1 VKLSEQLNNSI
12 VSYANLPALFVDNKC
27 ITYKQLADYAENINT
42 SAISEAEQ
50 VGILSYRDTHY
61 YSAVLA
67 CALDSRTFIP
77 LGVKLPIARLIS
89 IIGQSNLKYV
99 LYSKKYLS
107 ISQQLKKA
115 LPDRIFVCL
124 DDIANKCTAST
135 KPLHPRS
142 LSNIAYVLFTSG
154 STGAPKGVPISVANL
169 GSYLD
174 TMCESLP
181 LSNTD
186 KVSQVFDPTFDLS
199 MHDIFVTWL
208 QGACLYVVPEAAI
221 FAPGKFI
228 KQHGL
233 TVWFSVPSTASI
245 MAKLGMLK
253 NGVYPSLR
261 VSQFCGE
268 PLPRALALK
277 WQKAAP
283 NSKVINLYGPT
294 EATIACSKYEFDC
307 NDDSDSSYIP
317 LGKALKNMSFDLDAQ
332 GELLISG
339 PQVFSGYLND
349 NIKTAQCLIKT
360 NNITH
365 YRSGDL
371 VKRDAQ
377 GVFHYISRVDDQ
389 VKIQG
394 YRVELSE
401 VNTLAQNFLSNPL
414 VQAIATPIQQPQS
427 LTLFICN
434 PADIESE
441 RALIEYLKQQLPIY
455 MVPKKIIW
463 IDSMPLN
470 SNGKIDK
477 SALHTMTEK

>member
-1 VKLSEQLNNSI
+1 MKLSEQLNKSI

-27 ITYKQLADYAENINT
+27 TTYKQLADYAENINA
-42 SAISEAEQ
+42 SAISEAKQ

-67 CALDSRTFIP
+67 CTLDSRTFIP
-77 LGVKLPIARLIS
+77 LGVKLPITRLVS
-89 IIGQSNLKYV
+89 IIGQSNLKHV

-107 ISQQLKKA
+107 VSQQLKKE
-115 LPDRIFVCL
+115 LPDRVFVCL
-124 DDIANKCTAST
+124 DDIVNNSIVST
-135 KPLHPRS
+135 KSLQARN

-154 STGAPKGVPISVANL
+154 STGSPKGVPISIANL
-169 GSYLD
+169 ESYLD

-253 NGVYPSLR
+253 NGAYPSLR

-283 NSKVINLYGPT
+283 NSKIINLYGPT
-294 EATIACSKYEFDC
+294 EATIACSKFVFDC
-307 NDDSDSSYIP
+307 NDDSDSRYIP
-317 LGKALKNMSFDLDAQ
+317 LGKAFKNMRFDLDAQ
-332 GELLISG
+332 GELLIAG

-349 NIKTAQCLIKT
+349 HNKTEQCLIKT

-377 GVFHYISRVDDQ
+377 GVFHYISRIDDQ

-414 VQAIATPIQQPQS
+414 VQTIATPMQQPQS

-441 RALIEYLKQQLPIY
+441 QALIKYLKQQLPIY
-455 MVPKKIIW
+455 MVPRQIIW